1 MQVKAVN
8 MTGTAGSELLTA
20 APSLA
25 IAKPCVRALS
35 LLVLNNFGNLNQN
48 AMEQHACKQF
58 VPFSPAGLFCIC
70 WCCAKFKRF
79 V

>member
-20 APSLA
+20 APSSA

-58 VPFSPAGLFCIC
+58 VLLCIC
-70 WCCAKFKRF
+70 WSCAKFKRF